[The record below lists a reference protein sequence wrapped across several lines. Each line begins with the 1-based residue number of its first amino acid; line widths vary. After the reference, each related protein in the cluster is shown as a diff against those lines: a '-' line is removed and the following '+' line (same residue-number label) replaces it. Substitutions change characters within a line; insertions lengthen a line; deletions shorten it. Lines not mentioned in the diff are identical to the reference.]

1 MAYDWLKGVAD
12 EYDTIVIG
20 SGLGGL
26 TGANV
31 LAKAGH
37 RVLLL
42 EHHYQFGGLA
52 TWFTRKGGH
61 IFDISLHG
69 FPSGMIKSCR
79 KYWTKEIADSIVQLR
94 DIRFVNPQMDVW
106 TTFTRDD
113 YTRVLVE
120 QFRIERPKVEEFF
133 AYLRSMNYYDNNPET
148 TRELFNRFFP
158 GRDDVHRL
166 LMEPIAYANGSTLD
180 DPAITY
186 GIVFS
191 NFMGAGV
198 YTFRGGSDLLIEKMV
213 EELKRNGVE
222 CRKRVLVDRILVEE
236 RDGRKVAAGIVA
248 KNGRVI
254 RAKAI
259 LSNANIKNT
268 IFRLAG
274 EDAFP
279 PEFVEAARAVRI
291 NSSSCQVYLGI
302 RKGESIPHIGDLVFT
317 SDAPMFSSE
326 ELTDFHTSS
335 RTFSVYYP
343 DTRPGSDRYTVVV
356 SLNGRYPDW
365 SKLTESEYANHKNRL
380 IEESI
385 VALERFI
392 PGVRTKIDWTEAAT
406 PRTIER
412 YTTHLGGTSFGTKF
426 EGLKVSMDLSDKL
439 PGLYHAGSVGIIM
452 SGWLGTINYG
462 VITANKIDKFLFA
475 EKQRAAPVAAASLTP
490 ANPLMPSVT
499 DLIPHRPPFL
509 FVDEIVSEGPDTLVA
524 RRTWRADED
533 FYRGHYPGAPIT
545 PGVLLCEAVFQTG
558 ALFMARQAQA
568 AGTGSASGVPLLA
581 KISDVRFRNPVYP
594 GDTITIEVKRKE
606 VLGGFTMMSGT
617 VKAGEK
623 RILTVEFAVAWKTP
637 EGSAPKAP

>member
-12 EYDTIVIG
+12 DYDVIVIG

-79 KYWTKEIADSIVQLR
+79 KYWTKEIADAIVQLK
-94 DIRFVNPQMDVW
+94 DVRFVNPQMDVW

-120 QFRIERPKVEEFF
+120 QFQVPRETVERFYD
-133 AYLRSMNYYDNNPET
+133 YLRSMNYYDNNPET
-148 TRELFNRFFP
+148 TRELFERFFP
-158 GRDDVHRL
+158 GRGDVHRL

-191 NFMGAGV
+191 NFMGSGV
-198 YTFRGGSDLLIEKMV
+198 FTFRGGSDLLIEKMV
-213 EELKRNGVE
+213 AELRRNGVE
-222 CRKRVLVDRILVEE
+222 CRKRVLVERILVEE
-236 RDGRKVAAGIVA
+236 REGRRVVAGIVA
-248 KNGRVI
+248 KGGRVI
-254 RAKAI
+254 RARAV
-259 LSNANIKNT
+259 LSNASIKNT
-268 IFRLAG
+268 ILRLTG
-274 EDAFP
+274 EEQFAPDY
-279 PEFVEAARAVRI
+279 VAAAKAVRI

-302 RKGESIPHIGDLVFT
+302 RKGETIPHIGDLVFT
-317 SDAPMFSSE
+317 SSAPTFSSD
-326 ELTDFHTSS
+326 ELTDFHTTS

-343 DTRPGSDRYTVVV
+343 DTRPGSERYTVVA

-365 SKLTESEYANHKNRL
+365 ATLSEEDYERHKQRL
-380 IEESI
+380 IEESL

-392 PGVRTKIDWTEAAT
+392 PGIRERVDWTEAAT

-426 EGLKVSMDLSDKL
+426 EGLKVSMDLPDQL
-439 PGLYHAGSVGIIM
+439 PGLFHAGSVGIIM

-462 VITANKIDKFLFA
+462 VITANRIDKFLFA
-475 EKQRAAPVAAASLTP
+475 LRS
-490 ANPLMPSVT
+490 S
-499 DLIPHRPPFL
+499 
-509 FVDEIVSEGPDTLVA
+509 G
-524 RRTWRADED
+524 
-533 FYRGHYPGAPIT
+533 
-545 PGVLLCEAVFQTG
+545 
-558 ALFMARQAQA
+558 AQA
-568 AGTGSASGVPLLA
+568 DAGVGASATSSAS
-581 KISDVRFRNPVYP
+581 
-594 GDTITIEVKRKE
+594 
-606 VLGGFTMMSGT
+606 
-617 VKAGEK
+617 
-623 RILTVEFAVAWKTP
+623 
-637 EGSAPKAP
+637 